1 MNRYKRIDQRDILFI
16 EKIVGKERLSKGIS
30 NLRLHSADQSH
41 HRASLP
47 DLVVWPINEDEVSAI
62 LSYANENL
70 IPVTAWGAGTS
81 LEGNTIPICGGI
93 VLDFSMMNKIIQI
106 REEDFQADVQPGVI
120 YQDLNHKLRHKGLFF
135 PPDPGARASIGG
147 MVGNNASGIRS
158 IKYGS
163 TKDNVLRLRVVLA
176 NGEII
181 EVGSRSYKSSSGYDL
196 LRLFI
201 GSEGTLGI
209 FVEITVRLRGIPEEM
224 SSCLSTFRDIESASK
239 AVYEIMKSGLDPACL
254 EIMDSRC
261 IEVINKINGLGLDVS
276 DTLIIEFHGSSKEE
290 IRDKV
295 IFCEDICKSFG
306 CKRFIFG
313 IERDQYKKII
323 DARHVLG
330 DSMRKYHAG
339 RVHTVSDV
347 CVPISKFPDIV
358 YFAKEKIMDTD
369 IPAYIFGH
377 AGEGNL
383 HLAFM
388 VDENSRKEW
397 EKVERIKDELT
408 DTALKLGGTSTG
420 EHGVGIGKRK
430 YMFKEHGF
438 SLEWMKKIKELF
450 DPNGILNPGK
460 IFP

>member
-1 MNRYKRIDQRDILFI
+1 MSRYKRVDQRDISFI

-30 NLRLHSADQSH
+30 NLKLHSIDQSH
-41 HRASLP
+41 HRPSLP
-47 DLVVWPINEDEVSAI
+47 DLIVWPINEDEVSEI
-62 LSYANENL
+62 LSYANKNL
-70 IPVTAWGAGTS
+70 IPVVAWGSGTS
-81 LEGNTIPICGGI
+81 LEGNTIPVYGGI
-93 VLDFSMMNKIIQI
+93 VLDFSMMNKIIQL

-120 YQDLNHKLRHKGLFF
+120 YQDLNHRLRHKGLFF

-147 MVGNNASGIRS
+147 MVGNNASGTRS

-163 TKDNVLRLRVVLA
+163 TRDNILRLRVALA

-181 EVGSRSYKSSSGYDL
+181 EVGSRTYKSSSGYDL

-209 FVEITVRLRGIPEEM
+209 FVEITLRLSGIPEEM
-224 SSCLSTFRDIESASK
+224 SACLSTFSSVESASK
-239 AVYEIMKSGLDPACL
+239 AVYEIMKAGLDPACL
-254 EIMDSRC
+254 EMMDSRC
-261 IEVINKINGLGLDVS
+261 IEVINRINGLRLDVS

-295 IFCEDICKSFG
+295 LFCEDICKSLG
-306 CKRFIFG
+306 CKSFIFG
-313 IERDQYKKII
+313 IERDEYKRII
-323 DARHVLG
+323 DARHILG
-330 DSMRKYHAG
+330 ESMRKYHAG

-358 YFAKEKIMDTD
+358 HFAEERISNTD

-388 VDENSRKEW
+388 VDEKSKEEW
-397 EKVERIKDELT
+397 EKVEKIKDELT
-408 DTALKLGGTSTG
+408 DMAIRLGGTSTG

-430 YMFKEHGF
+430 YMFKEHGL
-438 SLEWMKKIKELF
+438 SLEWMKKIKEIF

-460 IFP
+460 ILP